1 MGTIAKLSRQG
12 AARGDEVF
20 EKGDAYYVGPGHT
33 DEVGL
38 AGTQVVE
45 FSPSDEYAR
54 TMAVV
59 AKNLQGLG
67 S

>member
-1 MGTIAKLSRQG
+1 MIFHRPE
-12 AARGDEVF
+12 GDEVF
-20 EKGDAYYVGPGHT
+20 EEGEAYYTGPSHT
-33 DEVGL
+33 GEVGL
-38 AGTQVVE
+38 PGTQVVE
-45 FSPSDEYAR
+45 FSPSEEYTQ